1 MADEDNPTTPRRRR
15 SARTR
20 PARTEKAAPASEEVR
35 EDDAADTAEE
45 EPVDDGAGEEAAGTG
60 TGEEESAEE
69 ESAEEESAEEES
81 GEEESE
87 EDSGGQD
94 GAARERRPD
103 GPGGRPGGSIVR
115 VARRAAEHVRVLTGR
130 HPETVVSIEPRNGD
144 WCVGVEVVETHRI
157 PDSADILAIYE
168 VLVRP
173 DGDLLSYRRV
183 RRYTRGQ
190 VDRPW
195 R

>member
-1 MADEDNPTTPRRRR
+1 MADEESSRTPRRRR
-15 SARTR
+15 SAR
-20 PARTEKAAPASEEVR
+20 ARS
-35 EDDAADTAEE
+35 ADAEE
-45 EPVDDGAGEEAAGTG
+45 KTARAT
-60 TGEEESAEE
+60 
-69 ESAEEESAEEES
+69 EES
-81 GEEESE
+81 GEEPAAAESGEAPAE
-87 EDSGGQD
+87 ETGEGTGEETEGRGTGDENGAEPAERTGGD
-94 GAARERRPD
+94 
-103 GPGGRPGGSIVR
+103 RPGGSIVR

-130 HPETVVSIEPRNGD
+130 HPETVVSIEPRDGD

-168 VLVRP
+168 VLVQP
-173 DGDLLSYRRV
+173 DGDLLSYRRT

>member
-20 PARTEKAAPASEEVR
+20 PARAEKAAPASEEVR

-60 TGEEESAEE
+60 TG
-69 ESAEEESAEEES
+69 EEESAEEES